1 MSSLEQ
7 AKESVALINNWNL
20 SPKVVKTEGA
30 GKAYQAVAQSMSLAI
45 QDATEHLRNVSAV
58 AQAAIAVSTELMIA
72 NKQVYPYSQFI
83 DEAQQTVDKAEQT
96 FKRVGMDAGD
106 ILNNFPSGE

>member
-1 MSSLEQ
+1 MSSLDK
-7 AKESVALINNWNL
+7 AKEAVDLIHKYNL
-20 SPKVVKTEGA
+20 SPQVVKTEGA

-72 NKQVYPYSQFI
+72 TKEVEPYSQFI
-83 DEAQQTVDKAEQT
+83 DKAQDTVDRAETT
-96 FKRVGMDAGD
+96 FKNVGMDAGD
-106 ILNNFPSGE
+106 ILKRFPSGE